1 MAAGKILSL
10 LAGILTIVATF
21 MLSWV
26 SVSVPPTYYAY
37 GIGIVKNLPAMF
49 TNADALGVT
58 LGIPGFAIY
67 IVAGIL
73 IVFLL
78 SGIFQLIGIKSR
90 ALAIIGSIFV
100 LLIGI
105 TTLLGVLNIVIN
117 IDWIIY
123 IFGDSVPI
131 IDGIR
136 LSSWSCITWFI
147 CSYSRWRFGINC
159 RIYETRFINFI
170 NFFFFYQFESI
181 QSSIEGFDF
190 SLRE

>member
-10 LAGILTIVATF
+10 LAGILTIIATF

-49 TNADALGVT
+49 TNADALGVL
-58 LGIPGFAIY
+58 LGIPGFVFY
-67 IVAGIL
+67 IIAGIL

-105 TTLLGVLNIVIN
+105 LTFLGVLNIVIN
-117 IDWIIY
+117 IDWVVY
-123 IFGDSVPI
+123 IFGDPVPI
-131 IDGIR
+131 IDGIIPFD
-136 LSSWSCITWFI
+136 LVLGPASLGLYVLIAGGVLGLIS
-147 CSYSRWRFGINC
+147 
-159 RIYETRFINFI
+159 
-170 NFFFFYQFESI
+170 
-181 QSSIEGFDF
+181 GFMGRG
-190 SLRE
+190 L

>member
-10 LAGILTIVATF
+10 LAGILTIVSTF

-26 SVSVPPTYYAY
+26 SVAVPPTYYAY

-49 TNADALGVT
+49 TNADALGVL

-67 IVAGIL
+67 IIAGML

-78 SGIFQLIGIKSR
+78 SGIFQLIGMKSR
-90 ALAIIGSIFV
+90 VLGLIGSIFV

-105 TTLLGVLNIVIN
+105 LVFLGVFNIVIN

-131 IDGIR
+131 IDGIIPFD
-136 LSSWSCITWFI
+136 LVLGPASLGLYVLIAGGALGLVA
-147 CSYSRWRFGINC
+147 GIMGP
-159 RIYETRFINFI
+159 E
-170 NFFFFYQFESI
+170 
-181 QSSIEGFDF
+181 
-190 SLRE
+190 

>member
-1 MAAGKILSL
+1 MAAGEILSL
-10 LAGILTIVATF
+10 LAGILTIIATF

-49 TNADALGVT
+49 TNADALGVL
-58 LGIPGFAIY
+58 LGIPGFVFY
-67 IVAGIL
+67 IIAGIL

-105 TTLLGVLNIVIN
+105 LTFLGVLNIVIN
-117 IDWIIY
+117 IDWVVY
-123 IFGDSVPI
+123 IFGDPVPI
-131 IDGIR
+131 IDGIIPFD
-136 LSSWSCITWFI
+136 LVLGPASLGLYVLIAGGVLGLIS
-147 CSYSRWRFGINC
+147 
-159 RIYETRFINFI
+159 
-170 NFFFFYQFESI
+170 
-181 QSSIEGFDF
+181 GFMGRG
-190 SLRE
+190 L

>member
-26 SVSVPPTYYAY
+26 SVAGTPTYYAY

-49 TNADALGVT
+49 TNADTLGGL

-67 IVAGIL
+67 IIAGIL
-73 IVFLL
+73 IAFLL

-105 TTLLGVLNIVIN
+105 LTLLGVLSIVIN
-117 IDWIIY
+117 IDWVIY

-131 IDGIR
+131 IDGIIPFD
-136 LSSWSCITWFI
+136 LVLGPASLGLYVLIAGGALGLI
-147 CSYSRWRFGINC
+147 A
-159 RIYETRFINFI
+159 
-170 NFFFFYQFESI
+170 
-181 QSSIEGFDF
+181 GFMKRG
-190 SLRE
+190 L

>member
-26 SVSVPPTYYAY
+26 SVAVPPTYYAY

-49 TNADALGVT
+49 TNADTLGLVLGV
-58 LGIPGFAIY
+58 PGFVFY
-67 IVAGIL
+67 ILAGIL

-78 SGIFQLIGIKSR
+78 SGIFILIGMKSR
-90 ALAIIGSIFV
+90 VLGLIGSIFV

-105 TTLLGVLNIVIN
+105 LVFLGVFNIVIN
-117 IDWIIY
+117 IDWMVY

-131 IDGIR
+131 IDGIIPFD
-136 LSSWSCITWFI
+136 LVLGPASLGLYVLIAGGALGLVA
-147 CSYSRWRFGINC
+147 GIMGP
-159 RIYETRFINFI
+159 E
-170 NFFFFYQFESI
+170 
-181 QSSIEGFDF
+181 
-190 SLRE
+190 